1 MKWNRIAASLL
12 AAILLVGLL
21 TACTDQDP
29 KGTNVSPTLPAIDAP
44 TGGTDG
50 EKAES
55 TAGQT
60 PTMPTVTL
68 PSGSS
73 GTEPV
78 ESKETDAKDS
88 ETQTPTSAP
97 ETQPQLQPTQGSSS
111 TPAPS
116 TTEPTETQKPVVAS
130 NDTNEDLKEQDEDSE
145 EDLP

>member
-12 AAILLVGLL
+12 AAMLLVGLL
-21 TACTDQDP
+21 TACTNQDP
-29 KGTNVSPTLPAIDAP
+29 KGTSLTPSLPAIDAP
-44 TGGTDG
+44 TGGPG
-50 EKAES
+50 EEG

-68 PSGSS
+68 PSGGS

-78 ESKETDAKDS
+78 ESKEIGAKDS
-88 ETQTPTSAP
+88 ENQTPTSAP
-97 ETQPQLQPTQGSSS
+97 ETQPQLQPTQGSSR

-116 TTEPTETQKPVVAS
+116 TTKPTETQKPVVAS
-130 NDTNEDLKEQDEDSE
+130 NDTDEDLKEQNEDSE

>member
-12 AAILLVGLL
+12 AAMLLVGLL
-21 TACTDQDP
+21 TACTVQDP
-29 KGTNVSPTLPAIDAP
+29 KGTSLTPSLPVIDAP
-44 TGGTDG
+44 TGGSG
-50 EKAES
+50 EAG

-97 ETQPQLQPTQGSSS
+97 ETQPQLQPTQGSS

-116 TTEPTETQKPVVAS
+116 TTEPAETQKPVVAS
-130 NDTNEDLKEQDEDSE
+130 NDTNEDLKEKNEDSE

>member
-1 MKWNRIAASLL
+1 MKRNRIAASLL

-21 TACTDQDP
+21 TACTAQDP
-29 KGTNVSPTLPAIDAP
+29 KKGTNVSPTLPAIDAP
-44 TGGTDG
+44 TGGTNG
-50 EKAES
+50 VS
-55 TAGQT
+55 TDSQT

-68 PSGSS
+68 PSDST
-73 GTEPV
+73 GTAPTDPD
-78 ESKETDAKDS
+78 ETDPKEG
-88 ETQTPTSAP
+88 ETQTTTSAP
-97 ETQPQLQPTQGSSS
+97 ETQPQLQPTQGSSN